1 MADDV
6 DDAKTPKYRDKW
18 DHGMAGRDWK
28 RGSKPLSELLPKLID
43 PICARK
49 GLASSALIAAWP
61 ELAGNTFADCTIP
74 DKINWPH
81 QTSTGATTFQGG
93 TLVVR
98 VDGPKAIYLQHEER
112 QILQRVNQFFGFVA
126 IERLKIV
133 QAPIER
139 KKQVIK
145 EKLPSLS
152 PKQEERLRECITE
165 FDDPQLD
172 AAVLKMGQGVLRKEL
187 LKRQQADEQ

>member
-1 MADDV
+1 MTYEKEEISASGGS
-6 DDAKTPKYRDKW
+6 DKW
-18 DHGMAGRDWK
+18 DHGVAGRDWK
-28 RGSKPLSELLPKLID
+28 RGSKPLSELLPKLVD

-61 ELAGNTFADCTIP
+61 ELAGATFADCTIP

-81 QTSTGATTFQGG
+81 QTSTGATTFQSG

-98 VDGPKAIYLQHEER
+98 VDGPKAVYLQHEEQ

-139 KKQVIK
+139 VKRPAKKT
-145 EKLPSLS
+145 LPNLS
-152 PKQEERLRECITE
+152 SKQEERLRECITE
-165 FDDPQLD
+165 FDDPDLD
-172 AAVLKMGQGVLRKEL
+172 AAVLKMGQGVLRREL
-187 LKRQQADEQ
+187 AKRQQTGE